1 VAFLAPYIL
10 RGGCAERFI
19 LKARLIGYRC
29 DALANVPV
37 ALLFTT
43 RARTARPET
52 HNPATMDL
60 RIRRWLIS
68 DAPALHALA
77 NDIEV
82 TQWMSGWSHPYS
94 AGDALK
100 WVTFAGA
107 QKPPQFFAIE
117 LDGELVG
124 GAGIEPRNDT
134 HRGVA
139 IVGYWLGK
147 AYWSRGIATAALKA
161 LVERSFAR
169 GFRRLEA
176 HVFEPNIASIRVLEK
191 VGFICEGRLRAS
203 YVQRDGTPCDEFV
216 FGCLA
221 DAYEESAS
229 SLG

>member
-1 VAFLAPYIL
+1 
-10 RGGCAERFI
+10 
-19 LKARLIGYRC
+19 
-29 DALANVPV
+29 
-37 ALLFTT
+37 
-43 RARTARPET
+43 
-52 HNPATMDL
+52 MDL

-68 DAPALHALA
+68 DASALHALA
-77 NDIEV
+77 NDLEV

-94 AGDALK
+94 AADALK

-117 LDGELVG
+117 LGGELVG

-161 LVERSFAR
+161 LVHRSFAS

-176 HVFEPNIASIRVLEK
+176 HVFEPNSASIRVLEK
-191 VGFICEGRLRAS
+191 VGFTCEGRLRAS

-221 DAYEESAS
+221 DAYEERAS